1 MGIAFLEDTRAGMMS
16 GCEFRAFQDGRPDR
30 ERWELIGGVPIM
42 MAPATV
48 VHNSIADNLCA
59 ILNRALKQYRP
70 SLWAVSRFGV
80 ELGADSYKP
89 EPDVGVIDK
98 GFLAGQR
105 FVNRAYLLAE
115 VVSSTDDMLV
125 PGHPARW
132 IDVKREIYLAHEP
145 CDVILIVE
153 QDRIEVRLDLRVA
166 GEWQSSVLTGLE
178 ARLVLPA
185 FGVNCAVSDL
195 YEGTKLE
202 PPSAS

>member
-1 MGIAFLEDTRAGMMS
+1 MGIAFLEGTRAGMMS
-16 GCEFRAFQDGRPDR
+16 GLEFREFQDGRPDQ

-59 ILNRALKQYRP
+59 LLNSALKQHRP
-70 SLWAVSRFGV
+70 SMRAVSRFGV
-80 ELGADSYKP
+80 ELNTDSYKP

-98 GFLAGQR
+98 GFVAGQR
-105 FVNRAYLLAE
+105 FIERAYLLAE
-115 VVSSTDDMLV
+115 VVSSTDGMPV

-145 CDVILIVE
+145 CEAILMIE

-166 GEWQSSVLTGLE
+166 GEWQSSVLTKPD
-178 ARLVLPA
+178 ARLVLPS
-185 FGVNCAVSDL
+185 FGLDCAVSDL
-195 YEGTKLE
+195 YDGTPLE
-202 PPSAS
+202 PNAS